1 MPDIKTALSGI
12 LSEWEL
18 DNINKIKQEKQV
30 ETKPYFSITNNVT
43 RETFEY
49 VRQHPSSGYKEI
61 AAALEKRGY
70 KPSSVGSL
78 LTQFI
83 KNGLCKRDAQNR
95 YTAIVDEYRPI
106 KMASKKLKVKQVIQK
121 AKTTRGEGIAALGA
135 QPTPRVAP
143 APIVTAWDA
152 DTIINN
158 IGLKQ
163 AHALYKELHTYF
175 GG

>member
-18 DNINKIKQEKQV
+18 DNQQQENQV
-30 ETKPYFSITNNVT
+30 ETKPYFNVTNNVT
-43 RETFEY
+43 RATFEY
-49 VRQHPSSGYKEI
+49 IKANPKSASGEVGR
-61 AAALEKRGY
+61 ALEKHGF

-83 KNGLCKRDAQNR
+83 KSGLCTRDENNR
-95 YTAIVDEYRPI
+95 YSVAVDEYVPM
-106 KMASKKLKVKQVIQK
+106 KAKAKLKPIRAKQVIQK
-121 AKTTRGEGIAALGA
+121 AKATRGEGIAALSP
-135 QPTPRVAP
+135 QPTVKL
-143 APIVTAWDA
+143 VWDA
-152 DTIINN
+152 DTVINN

-163 AHALYKELHTYF
+163 AHALYIELGKYF